1 VDGDLSD
8 LQLAFMRA
16 LWRRDEATVG
26 EVRAELDELGRV
38 LKPTTVATVLKR
50 LEAKGLVAHR
60 QEGRSFRYR
69 ALRSEQDVR
78 RTVVARVKDLI
89 FGGDLAAL
97 VASLLDPD
105 AVSNDDLDRV
115 RELLETREQ
124 DSTAADGAELD
135 IPHQQEDPPEPA

>member
-1 VDGDLSD
+1 MDGDLSD

-16 LWRRDEATVG
+16 LWRRGEATVG
-26 EVRAELDELGRV
+26 EVREELDSLGRV

-50 LEAKGLVAHR
+50 LESRGLVAHR

-69 ALRSEQDVR
+69 ALRTEQDVR
-78 RTVVARVKDLI
+78 RTVVARVKELV

-105 AVSNDDLDRV
+105 AVSNDELTQV
-115 RELLETREQ
+115 RGLLAAHEAVDTDNDNDNDNDDPSET
-124 DSTAADGAELD
+124 
-135 IPHQQEDPPEPA
+135 PA

>member
-1 VDGDLSD
+1 MDGDLSD

-16 LWRRDEATVG
+16 LWRRGEATVG
-26 EVRAELDELGRV
+26 EVRDELDSLGRV

-50 LEAKGLVAHR
+50 LEARGLVAHR
-60 QEGRSFRYR
+60 RDGRTFIYR

-89 FGGDLAAL
+89 FGGDVAAL

-105 AVSNDDLDRV
+105 AVSQDELSQVRDLLARRD
-115 RELLETREQ
+115 Q
-124 DSTAADGAELD
+124 DKARIAKESK
-135 IPHQQEDPPEPA
+135 